1 VTIEDE
7 AAQAA
12 RADLPGNGTP
22 SDGAA
27 AIGAPL
33 IGAPVIGAPGADTRF
48 PAYLFAHGAWFL
60 AFGLQMVL
68 FPYLVR
74 VVLQEN
80 EIRFGL
86 AQMSLQAPTTL
97 LILLGGFLADRAD
110 ARRIVVVCAL
120 AAMVT
125 FAVLGG
131 LVAGGRLTYG
141 LVIVYALE
149 VGSIS
154 AFSNPAR
161 DSLLSQ
167 VAPDPGNV
175 QKAVAAASL
184 AQFAAQIL
192 GMVAAM
198 VAPLVGVA
206 ALLFGQAGLMAA
218 ASLAALK
225 MRRPP
230 RGAPPPGAG
239 HPRAPRWPG
248 VPRGAPAVVASPVI
262 GPVMLCSVGMGV
274 CFMGAFAVL
283 LPLIVQSYF
292 PVEAGGRA
300 NAAIAT
306 ALGAFS
312 LCFWLGSMISAMVIM
327 RRPPQRKGRAY
338 LLALA
343 SGALVLLLCVIPMPL
358 WLLCGANFAWGLG
371 GGVAMTLSRGLIQ
384 EHAPADRRARVL
396 SIFTLGVMGGGPL
409 GAVAYGVLA
418 HRIGPHLSLLVPSL
432 LMLAIVGTV
441 AKRSRLRFL
450 GRPIS

>member
-1 VTIEDE
+1 MTTRDE
-7 AAQAA
+7 LARAAQA
-12 RADLPGNGTP
+12 D
-22 SDGAA
+22 AA
-27 AIGAPL
+27 
-33 IGAPVIGAPGADTRF
+33 GADTRF
-48 PAYLFAHGAWFL
+48 PAYLFTHGAWFL

-86 AQMSLQAPTTL
+86 AQMALQAPTTV
-97 LILLGGFLADRAD
+97 LILLGGFLADRRD
-110 ARRIVVVCAL
+110 GRRIVIVCAL
-120 AAMVT
+120 ATMVT

-131 LVAGGRLTYG
+131 FVAGGQLTYG
-141 LVIVYALE
+141 LVIAYALV

-175 QKAVAAASL
+175 QRAVAAASM

-206 ALLFGQAGLMAA
+206 ALLFGQSGLMAA
-218 ASLAALK
+218 SALAALG
-225 MRRPP
+225 MRPRPTVARPP
-230 RGAPPPGAG
+230 GLG
-239 HPRAPRWPG
+239 HPL
-248 VPRGAPAVVASPVI
+248 AVVGRDIREGFSAVIASPVI

-283 LPLIVQSYF
+283 LPLVVQNYF
-292 PVEAGGRA
+292 PLEAGGRA

-312 LCFWLGSMISAMVIM
+312 LCFWVGSMVSAMVIM
-327 RRPPQRKGRAY
+327 RRPPRRKGRAY

-343 SGALVLLLCVIPMPL
+343 SGALVLLVCVTPMPL
-358 WLLCGANFAWGLG
+358 WLLCVMNFLWGLG
-371 GGVAMTLSRGLIQ
+371 GGVAMTLSRGLVQ

-396 SIFTLGVMGGGPL
+396 SIFTLGIMGGGPL

-418 HRIGPHLSLLVPSL
+418 HEIGPRVSLLVPSL

-441 AKRSRLRFL
+441 ARRSQLRHL
-450 GRPIS
+450 GAVPA